1 MAHARAAEQILP
13 DDSVSS
19 VGSNAGSGVSWT
31 KLTVEPSGSIIE
43 QPMARPMPTID
54 EKKMDATPDDPWAE
68 QPETDQPTTAY
79 PAASAAAPPTQAARN
94 LLEGVNE
101 TPAARRLR
109 RQQERAD
116 RKGANRVRWGQVPHP
131 GHSALNFKL
140 PTYLRQIGSADGERS
155 VLVLD
160 SRDQR
165 LQSPYQGWLLDE
177 ILVNAQAGINIHSE
191 RTSVRSPNAGYHLN
205 IFYVRTL
212 DGRKLILV
220 GSMSSYSSVPAAKW
234 DGLTGSVLSH
244 QAFQPF
250 RWPLMRDDSA
260 TWVDLKVKVEGSLLL
275 HLELRG
281 YRSDRDMT
289 VQLNYINDALV
300 PGLADL
306 LFVPSIVVTVFQGWR
321 VVAISFEVGGR
332 LYACS
337 DGGIVVA
344 LDHPLCHFEL
354 RLVSISSAD
363 SFGWDAD
370 RMEMRFVS
378 AGDKLDIACSS
389 VAAPAS
395 WLMVSRVSGPTL
407 VRNAE
412 WCRRHFAR
420 VEGPDQVMQL
430 SQLAGIHAHWTA
442 AMQANEIG
450 DCGPRV
456 SAVAVESHP
465 SNLHLTCEAPLFQME
480 KAIVP
485 TDALA
490 LQYHDPELERAT
502 MILPPVTGGPS
513 AQPISKQTS
522 SVRALVGHPGN
533 SMPVQ
538 GLRDSPVSIT
548 QPGEAPAPA
557 SLSGSAIHVMRR
569 SLDTRNNERMAEVT
583 ATDVHLGRLDR
594 TALSKTPFANVAFVA
609 SMEAG
614 SAATFVA
621 KVADWAPSLDA
632 DAAEELLK
640 HPLLLEQFWSLV
652 GSVEKNFFESTA
664 HQIGFGMCEPSGTIA
679 LSPDTARAKRA
690 AAVQDLFKHQT
701 KAPRRVQDAGAGDAV
716 SSTPLLD
723 QENAERRKWA
733 ARLEQIGKRAGSASR
748 LWEDPQTGDGLSP
761 AESDRLWQLVLT
773 AGAPRTIASYVR
785 IFEKFETWLNKEGI
799 PVFPLTTPKVVKYM
813 LFLDD
818 HECGP
823 TVLPTLRT
831 AIKWVTSRLV
841 IECPDLDEPSLLA
854 LQQEVITKR
863 AQTLKEAVPI
873 PLLVVKCLECLVTD
887 DGVPEAA
894 RIFVWWWLCLIFAS
908 LRFDDGKHVKPQDLC
923 MKDAGLFG
931 LAWQTKVERKR
942 RGTRFAVPN
951 AGFRD
956 PLWLVT
962 GWDLFRR
969 VELDRDFWV
978 PELNS
983 RSEFLKVPPTHSR
996 ATQWLKVLAREALDR
1011 YGGDRSKT
1019 EWASSA
1025 RQILD
1030 LTVHSARVTM
1040 LDAAVHAGRSTEE
1053 IVVRQLVSLRT
1064 VVDAR

>member
-1 MAHARAAEQILP
+1 MAQGIDRWVRKILSLP
-13 DDSVSS
+13 VFTESF
-19 VGSNAGSGVSWT
+19 
-31 KLTVEPSGSIIE
+31 
-43 QPMARPMPTID
+43 
-54 EKKMDATPDDPWAE
+54 
-68 QPETDQPTTAY
+68 
-79 PAASAAAPPTQAARN
+79 TQ
-94 LLEGVNE
+94 
-101 TPAARRLR
+101 
-109 RQQERAD
+109 
-116 RKGANRVRWGQVPHP
+116 
-131 GHSALNFKL
+131 
-140 PTYLRQIGSADGERS
+140 
-155 VLVLD
+155 
-160 SRDQR
+160 
-165 LQSPYQGWLLDE
+165 
-177 ILVNAQAGINIHSE
+177 
-191 RTSVRSPNAGYHLN
+191 
-205 IFYVRTL
+205 
-212 DGRKLILV
+212 
-220 GSMSSYSSVPAAKW
+220 
-234 DGLTGSVLSH
+234 
-244 QAFQPF
+244 
-250 RWPLMRDDSA
+250 
-260 TWVDLKVKVEGSLLL
+260 
-275 HLELRG
+275 
-281 YRSDRDMT
+281 
-289 VQLNYINDALV
+289 
-300 PGLADL
+300 
-306 LFVPSIVVTVFQGWR
+306 
-321 VVAISFEVGGR
+321 
-332 LYACS
+332 
-337 DGGIVVA
+337 
-344 LDHPLCHFEL
+344 
-354 RLVSISSAD
+354 
-363 SFGWDAD
+363 
-370 RMEMRFVS
+370 
-378 AGDKLDIACSS
+378 
-389 VAAPAS
+389 
-395 WLMVSRVSGPTL
+395 
-407 VRNAE
+407 
-412 WCRRHFAR
+412 
-420 VEGPDQVMQL
+420 
-430 SQLAGIHAHWTA
+430 
-442 AMQANEIG
+442 
-450 DCGPRV
+450 
-456 SAVAVESHP
+456 
-465 SNLHLTCEAPLFQME
+465 
-480 KAIVP
+480 
-485 TDALA
+485 
-490 LQYHDPELERAT
+490 
-502 MILPPVTGGPS
+502 
-513 AQPISKQTS
+513 
-522 SVRALVGHPGN
+522 
-533 SMPVQ
+533 
-538 GLRDSPVSIT
+538 
-548 QPGEAPAPA
+548 
-557 SLSGSAIHVMRR
+557 
-569 SLDTRNNERMAEVT
+569 
-583 ATDVHLGRLDR
+583 
-594 TALSKTPFANVAFVA
+594 ALSKTPLANVAFVA

-632 DAAEELLK
+632 AAAEELLK

-690 AAVQDLFKHQT
+690 AAVQDLFKHQA
-701 KAPRRVQDAGAGDAV
+701 KAPRRVHDTGAGEAV

-761 AESDRLWQLVLT
+761 AESDRLRQLVLT

-887 DGVPEAA
+887 DRVPVAA
-894 RIFVWWWLCLIFAS
+894 RIFVWRWLCLIFAS
-908 LRFDDGKHVKPQDLC
+908 LRFDDGKHVKPKDLS

-983 RSEFLKVPPTHSR
+983 RDEFLKVPPTHSR

-1011 YGGDRSKT
+1011 YGGDRSKP
-1019 EWASSA
+1019 EWSQSA

-1053 IVVRQLVSLRT
+1053 IGLQANWKNPGPLVLKYTRNRSAVPARMIHQLVQDLAASQAVDESEEVEL
-1064 VVDAR
+1064 VDAGVIEEATPQFFIKNVASASSYEHRFHCSALDDPSALACGRLALDDCSAVGSVLPDIEVLCKACAKARPDVVIAFQTGQNAPASS